1 MVRAEARALFLVSIA
16 SVAQTQAQAQAVPAD
31 ETLNRL
37 IAESLAV
44 RPEVAQALAG
54 VKAAEERIPQA
65 EALPDP
71 MVQLGIQNDGFT
83 SIEVGR
89 MGTSFV
95 SVMASETFPWPGK
108 LGLRRELSELEA
120 ASARALVTRAR
131 LSTEADVRRAY
142 LSLLLSRDRLALLD
156 QLEGLWQ
163 QSLGVA
169 RARYEAGSGAQSD
182 VLRAQLELNR
192 SRQRRLMLR
201 AEERS
206 QVQALNRLRAR
217 SLDAPIDATS
227 HVRELAP
234 VAALAPGFESAF
246 APDEVLARSPEL
258 STARLSQARAGRSV
272 ALAEKGPYPDL
283 SVGAGLM
290 IRGALPPMWL
300 LTVGGPLPVFAAS
313 KQARAV
319 AERQA
324 EADAAREGVA
334 AVEQSLRRGTEE
346 RRTELSALLQVI
358 ELYEQGLLIQSQA
371 TAESTL
377 SQYQVGKASFASV
390 LEANAGFIGDQ
401 EGYLASIVSAHRVLI
416 AQVELRLEA
425 PAFGATMAKGAPS
438 PPPAAGATTGAASP
452 SSM

>member
-1 MVRAEARALFLVSIA
+1 MVRAEARALFLVSLA
-16 SVAQTQAQAQAVPAD
+16 SVAQTQAQAVPAD
-31 ETLNRL
+31 ETLSRL
-37 IAESLAV
+37 IAESLAA
-44 RPEVAQALAG
+44 RPELAQALAG

-65 EALPDP
+65 DALPDP
-71 MVQLGIQNDGFT
+71 MVQVGIQNDGFT
-83 SIEVGR
+83 SLEVGR

-95 SVMASETFPWPGK
+95 SIMASETFPWPGK
-108 LGLRRELSELEA
+108 LGLRRELSELKA
-120 ASARALVTRAR
+120 ASARELVTRAR

-142 LSLLLSRDRLALLD
+142 LALLLSRDRLALLD

-169 RARYEAGSGAQSD
+169 RARYEAGEGAQSD

-201 AEERS
+201 AEERN

-217 SLDAPIDATS
+217 SLDEPIDATR
-227 HVRELAP
+227 HVRELAT
-234 VAALAPGFESAF
+234 VASLAGLEGAF
-246 APDEVLARSPEL
+246 APDAVLARSPEL
-258 STARLSQARAGRSV
+258 AIARLLEARSGRSV

-290 IRGALPPMWL
+290 IRGAMPPMWL
-300 LTVGGPLPVFAAS
+300 LTVGGPLPVFAAG

-319 AERQA
+319 AESQA
-324 EADAAREGVA
+324 EADAARQGVA
-334 AVEQSLRRGTEE
+334 AIEQALRLRTEE

-358 ELYEQGLLIQSQA
+358 DLYEQGLLIQSQA

-390 LEANAGFIGDQ
+390 LEANAGSIADQ
-401 EGYLASIVSAHRVLI
+401 EGYLASVVSAHRVLI
-416 AQVELRLEA
+416 SQAELRLEA
-425 PAFGATMAKGAPS
+425 PVPDATMATGVTA
-438 PPPAAGATTGAASP
+438 GAASP

>member
-16 SVAQTQAQAQAVPAD
+16 SVAQAQAQAVPAD
-31 ETLNRL
+31 ETLSRL

-44 RPEVAQALAG
+44 RPEVAQALAE

-65 EALPDP
+65 HALPDP
-71 MVQLGIQNDGFT
+71 MVQVGIQNDGFT
-83 SIEVGR
+83 SLEVGR
-89 MGTSFV
+89 MGTSFI
-95 SVMASETFPWPGK
+95 SIMASETFPWPGK

-120 ASARALVTRAR
+120 ASTRELVTRAR

-142 LSLLLSRDRLALLD
+142 LALLLSRDRLALLD
-156 QLEGLWQ
+156 QLDGLSQ

-169 RARYEAGSGAQSD
+169 RARYEAGDGAQSD

-192 SRQRRLMLR
+192 LRQRRLMLR

-206 QVQALNRLRAR
+206 QVQVLNRLRAR
-217 SLDAPIDATS
+217 SLDEPIDATG
-227 HVRELAP
+227 HVRELTA
-234 VAALAPGFESAF
+234 VAAVAGFEGAF
-246 APDEVLARSPEL
+246 APDAVLARSPEL
-258 STARLSQARAGRSV
+258 AIARLLEARSGRSV

-300 LTVGGPLPVFAAS
+300 LTVGGPLPVFAAG

-319 AERQA
+319 AESQA
-324 EADAAREGVA
+324 EADAARQGVA
-334 AVEQSLRRGTEE
+334 AIEQALRLRTEE

-390 LEANAGFIGDQ
+390 LEANAGSIADQ
-401 EGYLASIVSAHRVLI
+401 EGYLASVVSAHRVLI

-425 PAFGATMAKGAPS
+425 PVPGAPM
-438 PPPAAGATTGAASP
+438 ATGATTGAASP